1 MKSLRIVAITG
12 ALVAA
17 FALAGC
23 QSHTTSSTSFEVS
36 TSTESG
42 TKTYT
47 STTETKDGVTT
58 TSEKTIETPAK

>member
-23 QSHTTSSTSFEVS
+23 HSTSSTSFEV
-36 TSTESG
+36 TTTTESG
-42 TKTYT
+42 TKTYI

-58 TSEKTIETPAK
+58 SSEKTVETPAK

>member
-1 MKSLRIVAITG
+1 MKSLRIFAITG

-23 QSHTTSSTSFEVS
+23 HSTSSTSFEV
-36 TSTESG
+36 TTTTESG

-58 TSEKTIETPAK
+58 SSEKTVETPAK